1 MRVTLDRDI
10 RGILSDSWRLEPF
23 EGGLPLLK
31 GRVILELKFTE
42 AAPLPF
48 KQLMNDLRLT
58 PQSVSK
64 YRLCR
69 EAWGAWG
76 ARGAVGVGQVD
87 PVRSEVSSA

>member
-10 RGILSDSWRLEPF
+10 RGILSNSWRLEPF

-76 ARGAVGVGQVD
+76 AGGVGQVD
-87 PVRSEVSSA
+87 PARSEVSSA